1 MELIE
6 LYIQEVTRRLPEKS
20 REDIALELQ
29 STIEDMLPENHT
41 EQDVKAVLL
50 KLGDPV
56 TLASGY
62 RDRPMHLIGPRYYDV
77 YISLLKMILPIAA
90 VISLIGL
97 VGDNP
102 FRDMGDNT
110 VMDAVLTI
118 IGKAI
123 AGIISTGIQVFF
135 WLTLSFA
142 ILERMDTSKDQSP
155 LTKDLKPW
163 TPENLKDIPNIS
175 KKKAIHMIE
184 VFASLLGLSVF
195 AALYFNAANLLGVYE
210 KRNGSLIFVTP
221 SFNQEILNSYWLL
234 VSCVVIFGV
243 ILAIYKLFLR
253 QWTLKL
259 AFFHAIY
266 QLLSTL
272 TFIIIISNPNLLNP
286 EFIAY
291 EMTLFSIDDSIDE
304 WKSSIY
310 WGLIFITIFFAA
322 YDSYQGFRKAKIR

>member
-6 LYIQEVTRRLPEKS
+6 LYIQEVTRRLPEKN
-20 REDIALELQ
+20 RADIALELQ
-29 STIEDMLPENHT
+29 STIEDMLPEDYT
-41 EQDVKAVLL
+41 EQDVKTVLL

-90 VISLIGL
+90 VISLIAL

-102 FRDMGDNT
+102 FRDTGNT
-110 VMDAVLTI
+110 VMEAILKI
-118 IGKAI
+118 IGKGI
-123 AGIISTGIQVFF
+123 SGIISTGIQVFF

-142 ILERMDTSKDQSP
+142 ILERLDTSKDQSP
-155 LTKDLKPW
+155 VTKDLKPW

-175 KKKAIHMIE
+175 KKKAVPMIE

-221 SFNQEILNSYWLL
+221 SFNQDVLNSYWLL
-234 VSCVVIFGV
+234 VSCVIIIGV
-243 ILAIYKLFLR
+243 LLAIYKLFLGR
-253 QWTLKL
+253 WTLKL
-259 AFFHAIY
+259 ALFHAIY
-266 QLLSTL
+266 QLLYTL
-272 TFIIIISNPNLLNP
+272 AFIIIISNPDLLNP
-286 EFIAY
+286 EFLAY
-291 EMTLFSIDDSIDE
+291 QRTLFSIDE

-310 WGLIFITIFFAA
+310 WGLILISIIFAA
-322 YDSYQGFRKAKIR
+322 YDTYQGFRKAKIR

>member
-29 STIEDMLPENHT
+29 STIEDMLPADHT

-56 TLASGY
+56 TLASRY
-62 RDRPMHLIGPRYYDV
+62 RDRPMHLIGPCYFDV
-77 YISLLKMILPIAA
+77 YICLLKMILPIAA

-97 VGDNP
+97 IGDNP
-102 FRDMGDNT
+102 FRDMENT
-110 VMDAVLTI
+110 VVDAILII
-118 IGKAI
+118 IGKGI

-135 WLTLSFA
+135 WLTISFA
-142 ILERMDTSKDQSP
+142 ILERVDTSKDQSP

-175 KKKAIHMIE
+175 KKKAVPMIE
-184 VFASLLGLSVF
+184 IFASLLGLSVF

-221 SFNQEILNSYWLL
+221 SFNQEVLNSYWLL
-234 VSCVVIFGV
+234 VSGVVIIGV

-253 QWTLKL
+253 RWTLKL
-259 AFFHAIY
+259 ALFHAIY

-272 TFIIIISNPNLLNP
+272 TFIIIISNPDLLNP

-291 EMTLFSIDDSIDE
+291 QRTLFSIDE
-304 WKSSIY
+304 WKTSIY
-310 WGLIFITIFFAA
+310 WGLILISIFFAV

>member
-6 LYIQEVTRRLPEKS
+6 LYIQEVTRRLPEKN
-20 REDIALELQ
+20 RADIALELQ
-29 STIEDMLPENHT
+29 STIEDMLPEDHT

-50 KLGDPV
+50 KLGDPI

-77 YISLLKMILPIAA
+77 YINLLKMILPIAA
-90 VISLIGL
+90 VISLIAL

-102 FRDMGDNT
+102 FRDTGNT
-110 VMDAVLTI
+110 VMEAILKI
-118 IGKAI
+118 IGKGI
-123 AGIISTGIQVFF
+123 SGIISTGIQVFF

-142 ILERMDTSKDQSP
+142 ILERLDTSKDQSP

-175 KKKAIHMIE
+175 KKKAVPMIE

-221 SFNQEILNSYWLL
+221 SFNQDVLNSYWLL
-234 VSCVVIFGV
+234 VSCVIIMGML
-243 ILAIYKLFLR
+243 LAIYKLFLGR
-253 QWTLKL
+253 WTLKL

-266 QLLSTL
+266 QLLYTL
-272 TFIIIISNPNLLNP
+272 AFIIIISNPDLLNP
-286 EFIAY
+286 EFLAY
-291 EMTLFSIDDSIDE
+291 QRTLFSIDE

-310 WGLIFITIFFAA
+310 WGLILISIIFAA
-322 YDSYQGFRKAKIR
+322 YDTYQGFRKAKIR

>member
-6 LYIQEVTRRLPEKS
+6 LYIQEVIRRLPEKN
-20 REDIALELQ
+20 RADIALELQ
-29 STIEDMLPENHT
+29 STIEDMLPEDHT

-90 VISLIGL
+90 VISLIAL

-102 FRDMGDNT
+102 FRETGIT
-110 VMDAVLTI
+110 VMEAILKI
-118 IGKAI
+118 IGKGI
-123 AGIISTGIQVFF
+123 SGIISTGIQVFF

-142 ILERMDTSKDQSP
+142 ILERLDTSKDQSP
-155 LTKDLKPW
+155 VTKDLKPW
-163 TPENLKDIPNIS
+163 TPENLKDSPNIS
-175 KKKAIHMIE
+175 KIKAVPMIE

-221 SFNQEILNSYWLL
+221 SFNQDVLNSYWLL
-234 VSCVVIFGV
+234 VSCVIIMGAL
-243 ILAIYKLFLR
+243 LAIYKLFLGR
-253 QWTLKL
+253 WTLKL

-266 QLLSTL
+266 QLLYTL
-272 TFIIIISNPNLLNP
+272 AFIIIISNPDLLNP
-286 EFIAY
+286 EFLAY
-291 EMTLFSIDDSIDE
+291 QRTLFSIDE

-310 WGLIFITIFFAA
+310 WGLILISIIFAA
-322 YDSYQGFRKAKIR
+322 YDTYQGFRKAKIR

>member
-6 LYIQEVTRRLPEKS
+6 LYIQEVTRRLPEKN
-20 REDIALELQ
+20 RADIALELQ
-29 STIEDMLPENHT
+29 STIEDMLPVDHT
-41 EQDVKAVLL
+41 EQDVKAALL

-56 TLASGY
+56 TLASRY
-62 RDRPMHLIGPRYYDV
+62 RDRPMHLIGPRYFDV
-77 YISLLKMILPIAA
+77 YICLLKMILPIAA

-102 FRDMGDNT
+102 FRDMGNT
-110 VMDAVLTI
+110 VMDAILII
-118 IGKAI
+118 IGKGI

-135 WLTLSFA
+135 WLTISFA
-142 ILERMDTSKDQSP
+142 ILERVDTSKDQSP

-175 KKKAIHMIE
+175 KKKAVPMIE

-221 SFNQEILNSYWLL
+221 SFNQDVLNSYWLL
-234 VSCVVIFGV
+234 VSCVIIIGM
-243 ILAIYKLFLR
+243 LLTIYKLFLGR
-253 QWTLKL
+253 WTLKL

-266 QLLSTL
+266 QLLYTL
-272 TFIIIISNPNLLNP
+272 AFIIIISNPDLLNP
-286 EFIAY
+286 EFLAY
-291 EMTLFSIDDSIDE
+291 QRTLFSIDE

-310 WGLIFITIFFAA
+310 WGLILISIIFAA
-322 YDSYQGFRKAKIR
+322 YDTYQGFRKAKIR

>member
-6 LYIQEVTRRLPEKS
+6 LYIQEVTRRLPEKN
-20 REDIALELQ
+20 RADIALELQ
-29 STIEDMLPENHT
+29 STIEDMLPEDYT
-41 EQDVKAVLL
+41 EQDVKTVLL

-90 VISLIGL
+90 VISLIAL

-102 FRDMGDNT
+102 FRDTGNT
-110 VMDAVLTI
+110 VMEAILKI
-118 IGKAI
+118 IGKGI
-123 AGIISTGIQVFF
+123 LGIISTGIQVFF

-142 ILERMDTSKDQSP
+142 ILERLDTSKDQSP
-155 LTKDLKPW
+155 VTKDLKPW

-175 KKKAIHMIE
+175 KKKAVTMVE

-221 SFNQEILNSYWLL
+221 SFNQDVLNSYWLL
-234 VSCVVIFGV
+234 VSGV
-243 ILAIYKLFLR
+243 IIIGVLLAIYKLVLGR
-253 QWTLKL
+253 WTLKL

-266 QLLSTL
+266 QLLYTL
-272 TFIIIISNPNLLNP
+272 AFIIIISNPDLLNP
-286 EFIAY
+286 EFLAY
-291 EMTLFSIDDSIDE
+291 QRTLFSIDE

-310 WGLIFITIFFAA
+310 WGLILISIIFAA
-322 YDSYQGFRKAKIR
+322 YDTYQGFRKAKIR

>member
-6 LYIQEVTRRLPEKS
+6 LYIQEVTRRLPEKN

-29 STIEDMLPENHT
+29 STIEDMLPVDHT
-41 EQDVKAVLL
+41 EQDVKSVLL

-56 TLASGY
+56 TLASRY
-62 RDRPMHLIGPRYYDV
+62 RDRPMHLIGPRYFDV
-77 YISLLKMILPIAA
+77 YICLLKMILPIAA

-102 FRDMGDNT
+102 FRDMGNT
-110 VMDAVLTI
+110 VVDAILII
-118 IGKAI
+118 IGKGI

-135 WLTLSFA
+135 WLTISFA
-142 ILERMDTSKDQSP
+142 ILERVDTSKDQSP

-163 TPENLKDIPNIS
+163 TPENLKDITNIS
-175 KKKAIHMIE
+175 KKKAVPMIE
-184 VFASLLGLSVF
+184 IFASLLGLSVF

-221 SFNQEILNSYWLL
+221 SFNQDVLNSYWLL
-234 VSCVVIFGV
+234 VSCVVIIGV
-243 ILAIYKLFLR
+243 LLAIYKLFLR
-253 QWTLKL
+253 RWTMKL
-259 AFFHAIY
+259 ALFHLIY

-272 TFIIIISNPNLLNP
+272 TFIIIISNPDLLNP

-291 EMTLFSIDDSIDE
+291 QKALFSTDE
-304 WKSSIY
+304 WKTSIY
-310 WGLIFITIFFAA
+310 WGLILISIFFAV

>member
-6 LYIQEVTRRLPEKS
+6 LYIQEVTRRLPEKN
-20 REDIALELQ
+20 RADIALELQ
-29 STIEDMLPENHT
+29 STIEDMLPEDHT

-90 VISLIGL
+90 VISLIAL
-97 VGDNP
+97 LGDNP
-102 FRDMGDNT
+102 LQDTGNT
-110 VMDAVLTI
+110 VMEAILKI
-118 IGKAI
+118 IGKGI
-123 AGIISTGIQVFF
+123 SGIISTGIQVFF

-163 TPENLKDIPNIS
+163 TPENLKDIQNIS
-175 KKKAIHMIE
+175 KQKAISMIE
-184 VFASLLGLSVF
+184 IFASLLGLSVF
-195 AALYFNAANLLGVYE
+195 TALYFNAANLLGVYE
-210 KRNGSLIFVTP
+210 KRNDSLIFVTP
-221 SFNQEILNSYWLL
+221 SFNQEVLNTYWLP
-234 VSCVVIFGV
+234 VSCVVIIGV
-243 ILAIYKLFLR
+243 LLAIYKLFLR

-259 AFFHAIY
+259 AIFHAIY

-291 EMTLFSIDDSIDE
+291 QKTLFSIDD
-304 WKSSIY
+304 WKTSIY
-310 WGLIFITIFFAA
+310 WGLILITIFFAA

>member
-6 LYIQEVTRRLPEKS
+6 LYIQEVIRRLPEKN
-20 REDIALELQ
+20 RADIALELQ
-29 STIEDMLPENHT
+29 STIEDMLPEDHT

-90 VISLIGL
+90 VISLIAL

-102 FRDMGDNT
+102 FRETGIT
-110 VMDAVLTI
+110 VMEAILKI
-118 IGKAI
+118 IGKGI
-123 AGIISTGIQVFF
+123 SGIISTSIQVFF

-142 ILERMDTSKDQSP
+142 ILERLDTSKDQSP
-155 LTKDLKPW
+155 VTKDLKPW

-175 KKKAIHMIE
+175 KIKAVPMIE

-221 SFNQEILNSYWLL
+221 SFNQDVLNSYWLL
-234 VSCVVIFGV
+234 VSCVIIMGAL
-243 ILAIYKLFLR
+243 LAIYKLFLG

-266 QLLSTL
+266 QLLYTL
-272 TFIIIISNPNLLNP
+272 AFIIIISNPDLLNP
-286 EFIAY
+286 EFLAY
-291 EMTLFSIDDSIDE
+291 QRTLFSIDE

-310 WGLIFITIFFAA
+310 WGLILISIIFAA
-322 YDSYQGFRKAKIR
+322 YDTYQGFRKAKIR

>member
-6 LYIQEVTRRLPEKS
+6 LYIQEVTRRLPEKN
-20 REDIALELQ
+20 RVDIALELQ
-29 STIEDMLPENHT
+29 STIEDMLPEDHT

-90 VISLIGL
+90 VISLIAL
-97 VGDNP
+97 LGDNP
-102 FRDMGDNT
+102 LRDTGNT
-110 VMDAVLTI
+110 VMEAILKI
-118 IGKAI
+118 IGKGI
-123 AGIISTGIQVFF
+123 SGIISTGIQVFF

-175 KKKAIHMIE
+175 KQKAISMIE
-184 VFASLLGLSVF
+184 IFASLLGLSVF
-195 AALYFNAANLLGVYE
+195 TALYFNAANLLGVYE
-210 KRNGSLIFVTP
+210 KRNDSLIFVTP
-221 SFNQEILNSYWLL
+221 SFNQEVLNTYWLP
-234 VSCVVIFGV
+234 VSCVVIIGV
-243 ILAIYKLFLR
+243 FLAIYKLFLR

-259 AFFHAIY
+259 AIFHAIY

-291 EMTLFSIDDSIDE
+291 QITLFSIDD
-304 WKSSIY
+304 WKTSIY
-310 WGLIFITIFFAA
+310 WGLILITIFFAA

>member
-6 LYIQEVTRRLPEKS
+6 LYIQEVTRRLPEKN
-20 REDIALELQ
+20 RADIALELQ
-29 STIEDMLPENHT
+29 STIEDILPEDHT

-77 YISLLKMILPIAA
+77 YINLLKMILPIAA
-90 VISLIGL
+90 VISLIAL

-102 FRDMGDNT
+102 FRDTGNT
-110 VMDAVLTI
+110 VMEAILKI
-118 IGKAI
+118 IGKGI
-123 AGIISTGIQVFF
+123 SGIISTGIQVFF

-142 ILERMDTSKDQSP
+142 ILERLDTSKDQSP
-155 LTKDLKPW
+155 VTKDLKPW

-175 KKKAIHMIE
+175 KKKAVPMIE

-221 SFNQEILNSYWLL
+221 SFNQDVLNSYWLL
-234 VSCVVIFGV
+234 VSCVIIIGV
-243 ILAIYKLFLR
+243 LLAIYKLFLGR
-253 QWTLKL
+253 WTLKL
-259 AFFHAIY
+259 ALFHAIY
-266 QLLSTL
+266 QLLYTL
-272 TFIIIISNPNLLNP
+272 AFIIIISNPDLLNL
-286 EFIAY
+286 EFLAY
-291 EMTLFSIDDSIDE
+291 QRTLFSIDE

-310 WGLIFITIFFAA
+310 WGLILISIIFAA

>member
-6 LYIQEVTRRLPEKS
+6 LYIQEVTRRLPEKN
-20 REDIALELQ
+20 RADIALELQ
-29 STIEDMLPENHT
+29 STIEDMLPEDHT

-90 VISLIGL
+90 VISLIAL

-102 FRDMGDNT
+102 FRDTGNT
-110 VMDAVLTI
+110 VMEAILKI
-118 IGKAI
+118 IGKGI
-123 AGIISTGIQVFF
+123 SGIINTGIQVFF

-142 ILERMDTSKDQSP
+142 ILERLDTSKDQSP
-155 LTKDLKPW
+155 VTKDLKPW

-175 KKKAIHMIE
+175 KKKAVPMIE

-195 AALYFNAANLLGVYE
+195 AALYFNAADLLGVYE

-221 SFNQEILNSYWLL
+221 SFNQDVLNSYWLL
-234 VSCVVIFGV
+234 VSCVIIIGV
-243 ILAIYKLFLR
+243 LLAIYKLFLGR
-253 QWTLKL
+253 WTLKL

-266 QLLSTL
+266 QLLYTL
-272 TFIIIISNPNLLNP
+272 AFIIIISNPDLLNP
-286 EFIAY
+286 EFLAY
-291 EMTLFSIDDSIDE
+291 QRTLFSIDE

-310 WGLIFITIFFAA
+310 WGLILISIIFAA
-322 YDSYQGFRKAKIR
+322 YDTYQGFRKAKIR

>member
-6 LYIQEVTRRLPEKS
+6 LYIQEVTRRLPEKN

-29 STIEDMLPENHT
+29 STIEDMLPEDHT
-41 EQDVKAVLL
+41 EQDVKAALL

-62 RDRPMHLIGPRYYDV
+62 RDRPMHLIGPRYYDM

-90 VISLIGL
+90 VISLIAL

-102 FRDMGDNT
+102 FRDMGGST
-110 VMDAVLTI
+110 VMEAVFTI
-118 IGKAI
+118 IGKGI
-123 AGIISTGIQVFF
+123 ASIINTGIQVFF
-135 WLTLSFA
+135 WLTLSFV
-142 ILERMDTSKDQSP
+142 IVERLDTSKESSP

-175 KKKAIHMIE
+175 KKKAVPMIE
-184 VFASLLGLSVF
+184 IFASLLGLSVF
-195 AALYFNAANLLGVYE
+195 MALYFNAANLLGVYE
-210 KRNGSLIFVTP
+210 KRNDSLIFVTP
-221 SFNQEILNSYWLL
+221 TFNQEVLNSYWLP
-234 VSCVVIFGV
+234 VSCVVIIGML
-243 ILAIYKLFLR
+243 LAIYKLFLR
-253 QWTLKL
+253 QWTFKL
-259 AFFHAIY
+259 ALFHAIY

-272 TFIIIISNPNLLNP
+272 TFIIIIRNPNLLNP

-291 EMTLFSIDDSIDE
+291 QNTLFTIDE
-304 WKSSIY
+304 WKTSIY
-310 WGLIFITIFFAA
+310 WGLILITIFFAA

>member
-6 LYIQEVTRRLPEKS
+6 LYIQEVTRRLPEKN
-20 REDIALELQ
+20 RADIALELQ
-29 STIEDMLPENHT
+29 STIEDMLPEDHT

-90 VISLIGL
+90 VISLIAL

-102 FRDMGDNT
+102 FRDTGNT
-110 VMDAVLTI
+110 VMEAILKI
-118 IGKAI
+118 IGKGI
-123 AGIISTGIQVFF
+123 SGIISTGIQVFF

-142 ILERMDTSKDQSP
+142 IVERLDTSKDQSP

-175 KKKAIHMIE
+175 KKKAVPMIE

-221 SFNQEILNSYWLL
+221 SFNQDVLNSYWLL
-234 VSCVVIFGV
+234 VSCVVIIGV
-243 ILAIYKLFLR
+243 LLAIYKLFLSR
-253 QWTLKL
+253 WTLKL
-259 AFFHAIY
+259 ALFHAIY
-266 QLLSTL
+266 QLLYTL
-272 TFIIIISNPNLLNP
+272 TFIIIISNPDLLNP
-286 EFIAY
+286 EFLAY
-291 EMTLFSIDDSIDE
+291 QRTLFSIDE
-304 WKSSIY
+304 WKTSIY
-310 WGLIFITIFFAA
+310 WGLILITIIFAA

>member
-6 LYIQEVTRRLPEKS
+6 LYIQEVTRRLPEKN
-20 REDIALELQ
+20 RADIALELQ
-29 STIEDMLPENHT
+29 STIEDMLPDDHT

-56 TLASGY
+56 TLAGGY

-90 VISLIGL
+90 VISLIAL

-102 FRDMGDNT
+102 FRDTGNT
-110 VMDAVLTI
+110 VMEAILKI
-118 IGKAI
+118 IGKGI
-123 AGIISTGIQVFF
+123 SSIISTGIQVFF

-142 ILERMDTSKDQSP
+142 ILERLDTSKDQSP
-155 LTKDLKPW
+155 VTKDLKPW

-175 KKKAIHMIE
+175 KIKAVPMIE

-221 SFNQEILNSYWLL
+221 SFNQDVLNSYWLL
-234 VSCVVIFGV
+234 VSCVIIIGV
-243 ILAIYKLFLR
+243 LLTIYKLFLGR
-253 QWTLKL
+253 WTLKL

-266 QLLSTL
+266 QLLYTL
-272 TFIIIISNPNLLNP
+272 AFIIIISNPDLLNP
-286 EFIAY
+286 EFLAY
-291 EMTLFSIDDSIDE
+291 QRTLFSIDE

-310 WGLIFITIFFAA
+310 WGLILISIIFAA
-322 YDSYQGFRKAKIR
+322 YDTYQGFRKAKLR

>member
-6 LYIQEVTRRLPEKS
+6 LYIQEVTRRLPEKN
-20 REDIALELQ
+20 RADIALELQ
-29 STIEDMLPENHT
+29 STIEDMLPEDHT

-90 VISLIGL
+90 VISLIAL

-102 FRDMGDNT
+102 FRDTGNT
-110 VMDAVLTI
+110 VMEAILKI
-118 IGKAI
+118 IGKGI
-123 AGIISTGIQVFF
+123 SSIISTGIQVFF

-142 ILERMDTSKDQSP
+142 ILERLDTSKDQSP

-175 KKKAIHMIE
+175 KKKAVPMIE

-221 SFNQEILNSYWLL
+221 SFNQDVLNSYWLL
-234 VSCVVIFGV
+234 VSCVIIIGV
-243 ILAIYKLFLR
+243 LLTIYKLFLGR
-253 QWTLKL
+253 WTLKL

-266 QLLSTL
+266 QLLYTL
-272 TFIIIISNPNLLNP
+272 AFIIIISNPDLLNP
-286 EFIAY
+286 EFLAY
-291 EMTLFSIDDSIDE
+291 QRTLFSIDE

-310 WGLIFITIFFAA
+310 WGLILISIIFAA
-322 YDSYQGFRKAKIR
+322 YDTYQGFRKAKIR

>member
-6 LYIQEVTRRLPEKS
+6 LYIQEVTRRLPEKN
-20 REDIALELQ
+20 RADIALELQ
-29 STIEDMLPENHT
+29 STIEDMLPEDYT

-77 YISLLKMILPIAA
+77 YINLLKMILPIAA
-90 VISLIGL
+90 VISLIAL

-102 FRDMGDNT
+102 FRDTGNT
-110 VMDAVLTI
+110 VMEAILKI
-118 IGKAI
+118 IGKGI
-123 AGIISTGIQVFF
+123 SGIISTGIQVFF

-142 ILERMDTSKDQSP
+142 ILERLDTSKDQSP
-155 LTKDLKPW
+155 VTKDLKPW

-175 KKKAIHMIE
+175 KKKAVPMIE

-221 SFNQEILNSYWLL
+221 SFNQDVLNSYWLL
-234 VSCVVIFGV
+234 VSGV
-243 ILAIYKLFLR
+243 IIIGVLLAIYKLVLGR
-253 QWTLKL
+253 WTLKL

-266 QLLSTL
+266 QLLYTL
-272 TFIIIISNPNLLNP
+272 AFIIIISNPDLFNP
-286 EFIAY
+286 EFLAY
-291 EMTLFSIDDSIDE
+291 QRTLFSIDE

-310 WGLIFITIFFAA
+310 WGLILISIIFAA
-322 YDSYQGFRKAKIR
+322 YDTYQGFRKAKIR

>member
-6 LYIQEVTRRLPEKS
+6 LYIQEVTRRLPEKN
-20 REDIALELQ
+20 RADIALELQ
-29 STIEDMLPENHT
+29 STIEDMLPEDHT

-77 YISLLKMILPIAA
+77 YINLLKMILPIAA
-90 VISLIGL
+90 VISLIAL

-102 FRDMGDNT
+102 FRDTGNT
-110 VMDAVLTI
+110 VMEAILKI
-118 IGKAI
+118 IGKGI
-123 AGIISTGIQVFF
+123 SGIISTGIQVFF

-142 ILERMDTSKDQSP
+142 ILERLDTSKDQSP
-155 LTKDLKPW
+155 VTKDLKPW

-175 KKKAIHMIE
+175 KKKAVPMIE

-221 SFNQEILNSYWLL
+221 SFNQDVLNSYWLL
-234 VSCVVIFGV
+234 VSCVIIIGV
-243 ILAIYKLFLR
+243 LLAIYKLFLGR
-253 QWTLKL
+253 WTLKL
-259 AFFHAIY
+259 ALFHAIY
-266 QLLSTL
+266 QLLYTL
-272 TFIIIISNPNLLNP
+272 AFIIIISNPDLLNP
-286 EFIAY
+286 EFLAY
-291 EMTLFSIDDSIDE
+291 QRTLFSIDE

-310 WGLIFITIFFAA
+310 WGLILISIIFAA
-322 YDSYQGFRKAKIR
+322 CDSYQGFRKAKIR

>member
-6 LYIQEVTRRLPEKS
+6 LYIQEVTRRLPEKN
-20 REDIALELQ
+20 RADIALELQ
-29 STIEDMLPENHT
+29 STIEDMLPEDYT

-90 VISLIGL
+90 VISLIAL

-102 FRDMGDNT
+102 FRDTGNT
-110 VMDAVLTI
+110 VMEAILKI
-118 IGKAI
+118 IGKGI
-123 AGIISTGIQVFF
+123 SGIISTGIQVFF

-142 ILERMDTSKDQSP
+142 ILERLDTSKDQSP
-155 LTKDLKPW
+155 VTKDLKPW

-175 KKKAIHMIE
+175 KKKAVPMFE

-210 KRNGSLIFVTP
+210 KRNGNLIFVTP
-221 SFNQEILNSYWLL
+221 SFNQDVLNSYWLL
-234 VSCVVIFGV
+234 VSGV
-243 ILAIYKLFLR
+243 IIIGVLLAIYKLVLGR
-253 QWTLKL
+253 WTLKL

-266 QLLSTL
+266 QLLYTL
-272 TFIIIISNPNLLNP
+272 AFIIIISNPDLLNP
-286 EFIAY
+286 EFLAY
-291 EMTLFSIDDSIDE
+291 QRTLFSIDE

-310 WGLIFITIFFAA
+310 WGLILISIIFAA
-322 YDSYQGFRKAKIR
+322 YDTYQGFRKAKIR

>member
-6 LYIQEVTRRLPEKS
+6 LYIQEVTRRLPEKN
-20 REDIALELQ
+20 RADIALELQ
-29 STIEDMLPENHT
+29 STIEDMLPDDHT

-90 VISLIGL
+90 VISLIAL

-102 FRDMGDNT
+102 FRDTGNT
-110 VMDAVLTI
+110 VMEAILKI
-118 IGKAI
+118 IGKGI
-123 AGIISTGIQVFF
+123 SSIISTGIQVFF

-142 ILERMDTSKDQSP
+142 ILERLDTSKDQSP
-155 LTKDLKPW
+155 VTKDLKPW

-175 KKKAIHMIE
+175 KIKAVPMIE
-184 VFASLLGLSVF
+184 VFANLLGLSVF

-221 SFNQEILNSYWLL
+221 SFNQDVLNSYWLL
-234 VSCVVIFGV
+234 VSCVIIIGV
-243 ILAIYKLFLR
+243 LLAIYKLFLGR
-253 QWTLKL
+253 WTLKL

-266 QLLSTL
+266 QLLYTL
-272 TFIIIISNPNLLNP
+272 AFIIIISNPDLLNP
-286 EFIAY
+286 EFLAY
-291 EMTLFSIDDSIDE
+291 QRTLFSIDE

-310 WGLIFITIFFAA
+310 WGLILLSIIFAA
-322 YDSYQGFRKAKIR
+322 YDTYQGFRKAKIR

>member
-1 MELIE
+1 
-6 LYIQEVTRRLPEKS
+6 
-20 REDIALELQ
+20 
-29 STIEDMLPENHT
+29 MLPEDHT
-41 EQDVKAVLL
+41 EQDVKTVLL

-62 RDRPMHLIGPRYYDV
+62 RDRPMHLIGPRYFDV
-77 YISLLKMILPIAA
+77 YINLLKMILPIAA
-90 VISLIGL
+90 VISLIAL

-102 FRDMGDNT
+102 FRDTGNT
-110 VMDAVLTI
+110 VMEAILKI
-118 IGKAI
+118 IGKGI
-123 AGIISTGIQVFF
+123 SGIISTGIQVFF

-142 ILERMDTSKDQSP
+142 ILERLDTSKDQSP

-175 KKKAIHMIE
+175 KKKAVPMIE

-221 SFNQEILNSYWLL
+221 SFNQDVLNSYWLL
-234 VSCVVIFGV
+234 VSCVIIIGV
-243 ILAIYKLFLR
+243 LLAIYKLFLGR
-253 QWTLKL
+253 WTLKL
-259 AFFHAIY
+259 ALFHAIY
-266 QLLSTL
+266 QLLYTL
-272 TFIIIISNPNLLNP
+272 AFIIIISNPDLLNP
-286 EFIAY
+286 EFLAY
-291 EMTLFSIDDSIDE
+291 QRTLFSIDE

-310 WGLIFITIFFAA
+310 WGLILISIIFAA

>member
-6 LYIQEVTRRLPEKS
+6 LYIQEVTRRLPEKN
-20 REDIALELQ
+20 RADIALELQ
-29 STIEDMLPENHT
+29 STIEDMLPEDYT
-41 EQDVKAVLL
+41 EQDVKTVLL

-77 YISLLKMILPIAA
+77 YINLLKMILPIAA
-90 VISLIGL
+90 VISLIAL

-102 FRDMGDNT
+102 FRDTGNT
-110 VMDAVLTI
+110 VMEAILKI
-118 IGKAI
+118 IGKGI
-123 AGIISTGIQVFF
+123 SGIISTGIQVFF

-142 ILERMDTSKDQSP
+142 ILERLDTSKDQSP
-155 LTKDLKPW
+155 VTKDLKPW

-175 KKKAIHMIE
+175 KKKAVPMIE

-221 SFNQEILNSYWLL
+221 SFNQDVLNSYWLL
-234 VSCVVIFGV
+234 VSCVIIIGV
-243 ILAIYKLFLR
+243 LLAIYKLFLGR
-253 QWTLKL
+253 WTLKL

-266 QLLSTL
+266 QLLYTL
-272 TFIIIISNPNLLNP
+272 AFIIIISNPDLLNP
-286 EFIAY
+286 EFLAY
-291 EMTLFSIDDSIDE
+291 QRTLFSIDE

-310 WGLIFITIFFAA
+310 WGLILISIIFAA
-322 YDSYQGFRKAKIR
+322 YDTYQGFRKAKIR

>member
-6 LYIQEVTRRLPEKS
+6 LYIQEVTRRLPEKN
-20 REDIALELQ
+20 RADIALELQ
-29 STIEDMLPENHT
+29 STIEDMLPEDHT
-41 EQDVKAVLL
+41 EQDVKAVLI

-77 YISLLKMILPIAA
+77 YINLLKMILPIAA
-90 VISLIGL
+90 VISLIAL

-102 FRDMGDNT
+102 FRDTGNT
-110 VMDAVLTI
+110 VMEAILKI
-118 IGKAI
+118 IGKGI
-123 AGIISTGIQVFF
+123 SGIISTGIQVFF

-142 ILERMDTSKDQSP
+142 ILERLDTSKDQSP

-175 KKKAIHMIE
+175 KKKAVPMIE

-221 SFNQEILNSYWLL
+221 SFNQDVLNSYWLL
-234 VSCVVIFGV
+234 VSCVIIMGV
-243 ILAIYKLFLR
+243 LLAIYKLFLGR
-253 QWTLKL
+253 WTLKL
-259 AFFHAIY
+259 ALFHAIY
-266 QLLSTL
+266 QLLYTL
-272 TFIIIISNPNLLNP
+272 AFIIIISNPDLLNP
-286 EFIAY
+286 EFLAY
-291 EMTLFSIDDSIDE
+291 QRTLFSIDE

-310 WGLIFITIFFAA
+310 WGLILISIIFAA

>member
-6 LYIQEVTRRLPEKS
+6 LYIQEVTRRLPEKN
-20 REDIALELQ
+20 RADIALELQ
-29 STIEDMLPENHT
+29 STIEDMLPEDHT

-50 KLGDPV
+50 KLGDPI

-77 YISLLKMILPIAA
+77 YINLLKMILPIAT
-90 VISLIGL
+90 VISLIAL

-102 FRDMGDNT
+102 FRDTGNT
-110 VMDAVLTI
+110 VMEAILKI
-118 IGKAI
+118 IGKGI
-123 AGIISTGIQVFF
+123 SGIISTGIQVFF

-142 ILERMDTSKDQSP
+142 ILERLDTSKDQSP

-175 KKKAIHMIE
+175 KKKAVPMIE

-221 SFNQEILNSYWLL
+221 SFNQDVLNSYWLL
-234 VSCVVIFGV
+234 VSCVIIMGML
-243 ILAIYKLFLR
+243 LAIYKLFLGR
-253 QWTLKL
+253 WTLKL

-266 QLLSTL
+266 QLLYTL
-272 TFIIIISNPNLLNP
+272 AFIIIISNPDLLNP
-286 EFIAY
+286 EFLAY
-291 EMTLFSIDDSIDE
+291 QRTLFSIDE

-310 WGLIFITIFFAA
+310 WGLILISIIFAA
-322 YDSYQGFRKAKIR
+322 YDTYQGFRKAKIR

>member
-1 MELIE
+1 M
-6 LYIQEVTRRLPEKS
+6 
-20 REDIALELQ
+20 
-29 STIEDMLPENHT
+29 
-41 EQDVKAVLL
+41 KAVLL

-90 VISLIGL
+90 VISLIAL

-102 FRDMGDNT
+102 FRDTGNT
-110 VMDAVLTI
+110 VMEAILKI
-118 IGKAI
+118 IGKGI
-123 AGIISTGIQVFF
+123 SSIISTGIQVFF

-142 ILERMDTSKDQSP
+142 ILERLDTSKDQSP
-155 LTKDLKPW
+155 VTKDLKPW

-175 KKKAIHMIE
+175 KIKAVPMIE

-221 SFNQEILNSYWLL
+221 SFNQDVLNSYWLL
-234 VSCVVIFGV
+234 VSCVIIIGV
-243 ILAIYKLFLR
+243 LLAIYKLFLGR
-253 QWTLKL
+253 WTLKL

-266 QLLSTL
+266 QLLYTL
-272 TFIIIISNPNLLNP
+272 AFIIIISNPDLLNP
-286 EFIAY
+286 EFLAY
-291 EMTLFSIDDSIDE
+291 QRTLFSIDE

-310 WGLIFITIFFAA
+310 WGLILLSIIFAA
-322 YDSYQGFRKAKIR
+322 YDTYQGFRKAKIR

>member
-6 LYIQEVTRRLPEKS
+6 LYIQEVTRRLPEKN
-20 REDIALELQ
+20 RADIALELQ
-29 STIEDMLPENHT
+29 STIEDMLPEDHT

-77 YISLLKMILPIAA
+77 YINLLKMILPIAA
-90 VISLIGL
+90 VISLIAL

-102 FRDMGDNT
+102 FRDTGNT
-110 VMDAVLTI
+110 VMEAIFKI
-118 IGKAI
+118 IGKGI
-123 AGIISTGIQVFF
+123 SGIISTGIQVFF

-142 ILERMDTSKDQSP
+142 ILERLDTSKDQSP

-175 KKKAIHMIE
+175 KKKAVPMIE

-221 SFNQEILNSYWLL
+221 SFNQDVLNSYWLL
-234 VSCVVIFGV
+234 VSCVVIMGV
-243 ILAIYKLFLR
+243 LLAIYKLFLGR
-253 QWTLKL
+253 WTLKL
-259 AFFHAIY
+259 ALFHAIY
-266 QLLSTL
+266 QLLYTL
-272 TFIIIISNPNLLNP
+272 TFIIIISNPDLLNP
-286 EFIAY
+286 EFLAY
-291 EMTLFSIDDSIDE
+291 QRTLFSIDE
-304 WKSSIY
+304 WKTSIY
-310 WGLIFITIFFAA
+310 WGLILITIIFAA

>member
-6 LYIQEVTRRLPEKS
+6 LYIQEVTRRLPEKN
-20 REDIALELQ
+20 REDIGLELQ
-29 STIEDMLPENHT
+29 STIADMLPENHT

-90 VISLIGL
+90 VISLIAL
-97 VGDNP
+97 IGDNP
-102 FRDMGDNT
+102 FRDTENT
-110 VMDAVLTI
+110 VVDAILKI
-118 IGKAI
+118 IGKGI
-123 AGIISTGIQVFF
+123 AGIISTSIQVFF

-142 ILERMDTSKDQSP
+142 IVERLDPSKDQSP

-175 KKKAIHMIE
+175 KIKAVPMIE

-195 AALYFNAANLLGVYE
+195 AALYFNAENLLGVYE

-221 SFNQEILNSYWLL
+221 SFNQDVLNSYWML
-234 VSCVVIFGV
+234 VSCVFIIGV
-243 ILAIYKLFLR
+243 LLAIYKLFLR

-259 AFFHAIY
+259 AIFHAIY

-291 EMTLFSIDDSIDE
+291 QKTLFSIDD
-304 WKSSIY
+304 WKTSIY
-310 WGLIFITIFFAA
+310 WGLIIITSFFAA
-322 YDSYQGFRKAKIR
+322 YDSYQGFRKAIR

>member
-6 LYIQEVTRRLPEKS
+6 LYIQEVTRRLPEKN
-20 REDIALELQ
+20 RADIALELQ
-29 STIEDMLPENHT
+29 STIEDMLPDDHT

-56 TLASGY
+56 TLAGGY

-90 VISLIGL
+90 VISLIAL

-102 FRDMGDNT
+102 FRDTGNT
-110 VMDAVLTI
+110 VMEAILKI
-118 IGKAI
+118 IGKGI
-123 AGIISTGIQVFF
+123 SSIISTGIQVFF

-142 ILERMDTSKDQSP
+142 ILERLDTSKDQSP
-155 LTKDLKPW
+155 VTKDLKPW

-175 KKKAIHMIE
+175 KIKAVPMIE

-221 SFNQEILNSYWLL
+221 SFNQDVLNSYWLL
-234 VSCVVIFGV
+234 VSCVIIIGV
-243 ILAIYKLFLR
+243 LLTIYKLFLGR
-253 QWTLKL
+253 WTLKL

-266 QLLSTL
+266 QLLYTL
-272 TFIIIISNPNLLNP
+272 AFIIIISNPDLLNP
-286 EFIAY
+286 EFLAY
-291 EMTLFSIDDSIDE
+291 QRTLFSIDE

-310 WGLIFITIFFAA
+310 WGLILLSIIFAA
-322 YDSYQGFRKAKIR
+322 YDTYQGFRKAKIR

>member
-6 LYIQEVTRRLPEKS
+6 LYIQEVTRRLPEKN
-20 REDIALELQ
+20 REDIGLELQ
-29 STIEDMLPENHT
+29 STIADMLPENHT

-90 VISLIGL
+90 VISLIAL
-97 VGDNP
+97 IGDNP
-102 FRDMGDNT
+102 FRDTENT
-110 VMDAVLTI
+110 VVDAILKI
-118 IGKAI
+118 IGKGI
-123 AGIISTGIQVFF
+123 AGIISTSIQVFF

-142 ILERMDTSKDQSP
+142 IVERLDTSKDQSP

-175 KKKAIHMIE
+175 KIKAVPMIE

-221 SFNQEILNSYWLL
+221 SFNQDVLNSYWLL
-234 VSCVVIFGV
+234 VSCVVIIGV
-243 ILAIYKLFLR
+243 FLAIYKLFLR

-259 AFFHAIY
+259 AIFHAIY
-266 QLLSTL
+266 QMLSTL

-291 EMTLFSIDDSIDE
+291 QKTLFSIDD
-304 WKSSIY
+304 WKTSIY
-310 WGLIFITIFFAA
+310 WCLIIITIFFAA

>member
-6 LYIQEVTRRLPEKS
+6 LYIQEVTRRLPEKN
-20 REDIALELQ
+20 RADIALELQ
-29 STIEDMLPENHT
+29 STIEDMLPEDHT

-77 YISLLKMILPIAA
+77 YINLLKMILPIAA
-90 VISLIGL
+90 VISLIAL

-102 FRDMGDNT
+102 FRDTGNT
-110 VMDAVLTI
+110 VMEAVLKI
-118 IGKAI
+118 IGKGI
-123 AGIISTGIQVFF
+123 SGIISTGIQVFF

-142 ILERMDTSKDQSP
+142 ILERLDTSKDQSP
-155 LTKDLKPW
+155 VTKDLKPW

-175 KKKAIHMIE
+175 KKKAVPMIE

-195 AALYFNAANLLGVYE
+195 AALYFNAGNLLGVYE

-221 SFNQEILNSYWLL
+221 SFNQDVLNSYWLL
-234 VSCVVIFGV
+234 VSCVIIMGV
-243 ILAIYKLFLR
+243 LLSIYKLFLAR
-253 QWTLKL
+253 WTLKL
-259 AFFHAIY
+259 ALFHAIY
-266 QLLSTL
+266 QLLYTL
-272 TFIIIISNPNLLNP
+272 AFIIIISNPDLLNP
-286 EFIAY
+286 EFLAY
-291 EMTLFSIDDSIDE
+291 QRTLFSIDE

-310 WGLIFITIFFAA
+310 WGLILISIIFAA